1 MISLSFLILD
11 SSFPINTRNKRIVQT
26 LRAYYGDSAVNYVAW
41 NRDERDIVDA
51 DEGMMVYSA
60 KSAYGNLF
68 SKLAHMVGYYSF
80 LKECNSK
87 KNPKVIIASHWD
99 MLFLAALMKKK
110 SQYLIY
116 ENLDIPTAASLGI
129 RKILEQIERW
139 ALKRTDAIVF
149 ASRFFKPLYA
159 SFSGEKFV
167 LENKP
172 LQIFPSPSVAKNVE
186 NIIISYI
193 GLVRYADILKNLIDA
208 VRGRKNVFLYLHGE
222 GQDLSE
228 LKKYAQDCN
237 NIKFTG
243 RYEGNEL
250 PRLYA
255 GADLVWA
262 AYPNKDYN
270 VKYAISNKFHESIA
284 YHVPCVYAKETL
296 LGDFVSEKNIGYV
309 VDPYNVSDINRIID
323 YVLEHRSD
331 LLVKKQALKQ
341 YAGQEMGWN
350 EQFQP
355 IIEYLN
361 LLK

>member
-1 MISLSFLILD
+1 MASLPFLILD
-11 SSFPINTRNKRIVQT
+11 SSYPINTRNKRIVQT
-26 LRAYYGDSAVNYVAW
+26 LRTYYGDSAVNYVAW
-41 NRDERDIVDA
+41 NRDDREIVDTDA
-51 DEGMMVYSA
+51 GMMIYRA

-68 SKLAHMVGYYSF
+68 SKLTHLVGYYSF
-80 LKECNSK
+80 LKECNRQ
-87 KNPKVIIASHWD
+87 KNPQIVIASHWD

-110 SQYLIY
+110 GQYLIY
-116 ENLDIPTAASLGI
+116 ENLDIPTAACRGV

-149 ASRFFKPLYA
+149 ASRFFEPLYT
-159 SFSGEKFV
+159 FFPGKKFV

-172 LQIFPSPSVAKNVE
+172 LQIFPSSPIAKNTESFV
-186 NIIISYI
+186 ISYI

-208 VRGRKNVFLYLHGE
+208 IRERKNVFLFLHGE
-222 GQDLSE
+222 GQDLAD
-228 LKKYAQDCN
+228 LKKYAENCSN
-237 NIKFTG
+237 VAFTG
-243 RYEGNEL
+243 RYEGKDL

-284 YHVPCVYAKETL
+284 YHVPCVYAKETK

-309 VDPYNVSDINRIID
+309 VDPYNVADINRIID
-323 YVLEHRSD
+323 YVLEHRED
-331 LLVKKQALKQ
+331 LSVKKQALER
-341 YAGQEMGWN
+341 YEGEESGWN

-355 IIEYLN
+355 IVEFLDV
-361 LLK
+361 LK

>member
-1 MISLSFLILD
+1 M
-11 SSFPINTRNKRIVQT
+11 
-26 LRAYYGDSAVNYVAW
+26 
-41 NRDERDIVDA
+41 
-51 DEGMMVYSA
+51 
-60 KSAYGNLF
+60 
-68 SKLAHMVGYYSF
+68 
-80 LKECNSK
+80 
-87 KNPKVIIASHWD
+87 
-99 MLFLAALMKKK
+99 
-110 SQYLIY
+110 IY
-116 ENLDIPTAASLGI
+116 ENLDIPTAASLGV
-129 RKILEQIERW
+129 RKILEQIEKW

-149 ASRFFKPLYA
+149 ASRFFAPLYA
-159 SFSGEKFV
+159 SFSREKFV

-172 LQIFPSPSVAKNVE
+172 LQIYPSPPVVKNTE
-186 NIIISYI
+186 NIVISYI
-193 GLVRYADILKNLIDA
+193 GLVRYADILRNLIDA

-228 LKKYAQDCN
+228 LKKYAQDCSN
-237 NIKFTG
+237 VEFTG
-243 RYEGNEL
+243 RYEGSEL

-309 VDPYNVSDINRIID
+309 VDPYNVADINCIID
-323 YVLEHRSD
+323 YVLEHRDD
-331 LLVKKQALKQ
+331 LLVKRQALKR
-341 YAGQEMGWN
+341 YEGQEMGWN

-361 LLK
+361 ILK